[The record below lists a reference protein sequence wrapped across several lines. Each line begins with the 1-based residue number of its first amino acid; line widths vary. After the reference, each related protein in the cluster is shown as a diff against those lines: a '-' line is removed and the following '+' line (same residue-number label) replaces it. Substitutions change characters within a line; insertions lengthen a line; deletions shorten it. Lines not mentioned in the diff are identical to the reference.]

1 MAKVRELPGGGRA
14 VEVGPERV
22 ARWFER
28 FAERH
33 GGAQRTE
40 RSAERVTVTAA
51 DGSTAAV
58 AVPFGPLPGPHG
70 AVTGLN
76 VSALVEHL
84 HRERRIGLV
93 LVRRGAHS
101 VGIAAGE
108 RVVRS
113 STDRHRVQ
121 GRTKAGGWSQQRY
134 ARRRAGQA
142 REALRSAA
150 DAVAEIL
157 VPELPVLDGV
167 VLGGDRGALDELAA
181 DGRLAELFAR
191 AEPRVLDVAEPRRAV
206 LDEAARRAAAVEVEV
221 REA

>member
-1 MAKVRELPGGGRA
+1 MARVRELGGGGRA
-14 VEVGPERV
+14 VEVEPERV
-22 ARWFER
+22 ARWFDR

-33 GGAQRTE
+33 GGVQRTE
-40 RSAERVTVTAA
+40 RSAERVTVTAV

-70 AVTGLN
+70 AVAGLGI
-76 VSALVEHL
+76 SALVEHL
-84 HRERRIGLV
+84 RRDRRIGLV

-101 VGIAAGE
+101 IGIADGG

-142 REALRSAA
+142 REALRAA
-150 DAVAEIL
+150 TEAVASTL
-157 VPELPVLDGV
+157 VPELPRLDGV

-181 DGRLAELFAR
+181 DRRLADLFAR
-191 AEPRVLDVAEPRRAV
+191 AEPRLLDVGEPRRAV
-206 LDEAARRAAAVEVEV
+206 LDEAARRAVAVEIEV
-221 REA
+221 HEV